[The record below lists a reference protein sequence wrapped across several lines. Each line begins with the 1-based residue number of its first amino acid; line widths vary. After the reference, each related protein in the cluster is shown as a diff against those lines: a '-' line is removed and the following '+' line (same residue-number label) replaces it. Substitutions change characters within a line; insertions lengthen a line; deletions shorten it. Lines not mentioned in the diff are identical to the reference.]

1 MPPGELS
8 SHWTAP
14 PTVVALAV
22 LAVVLFAQ
30 ALVRL
35 RRRGRADLAGADRV
49 LLFAAGLALAVL
61 PLVSPLD
68 AVGERYLLSAHM
80 LQHVLI
86 ADAAPALLVLAV
98 RGPLVFFLLP
108 RPALRA
114 LAPIRPLRAALR
126 FLLRPGITFTLWVA
140 VMLAWHAPAAYD
152 FALAHGWAHDLEHAS
167 FVLVGTLA
175 WTQLV
180 DPARHRRLTRIGRM
194 FFAFGLLV
202 FGHPIVEGLLLDHG
216 VAYHV
221 YAAQPHRLLGLSP
234 LADQR
239 LGALVMLGE
248 QLATFGTCFLVL
260 LWPYVRE
267 RRARTRLAHESS

>member
-1 MPPGELS
+1 VPVARLAWEWS
-8 SHWTAP
+8 AP
-14 PTVVALAV
+14 PAVVAAVGLA
-22 LAVVLFAQ
+22 AVLFASGF
-30 ALVRL
+30 VRL
-35 RRRGRADLAGADRV
+35 RRRGRPDLAPRSRAG
-49 LLFAAGLALAVL
+49 LFGLGLALGVL

-68 AVGERYLLSAHM
+68 PAGEQYLLSAHM

-126 FLLRPGITFTLWVA
+126 FLLRPGVTFTLWVV
-140 VMLAWHAPAAYD
+140 VMLGWHAPAAYD
-152 FALAHGWAHDLEHAS
+152 YTLSHEWAHDLEHAS

-202 FGHPIVEGLLLDHG
+202 FGHPIIDGLLFSHG
-216 VAYHV
+216 VAYDV
-221 YAAQPHRLLGLSP
+221 YAEQPHRLLGLSP

-239 LGALVMLGE
+239 LGAVVMLVE
-248 QLATFGTCFLVL
+248 QLLTFGTCFAVL

-267 RRARTRLAHESS
+267 RRSRASLAHESS